1 MSSHGKV
8 MNTDG
13 LQMELAALMP
23 GEKQGIEAVN
33 RARAVKEL
41 DNVQRKEL
49 REEEDLNKKMLIE
62 REVENFTNIFAL
74 KCYNGWLKLYDNSAM
89 IVSTWLEGRLGRSYN
104 RHDDQGF
111 GAKAKY
117 GVVSVPPDAVTD
129 FVQRLMKT
137 KIKLAYDNE
146 WVLEFQLGERVSKE
160 EMVRML
166 HEDEL
171 IIDKVNSLVMPKAV
185 LPGLRSSV
193 KMLLEFVHVQ
203 VRNQKDSMKEVF
215 LNDLERLAVEMN
227 KRVVATSRGRMKVDD
242 CLEAVGGFVED
253 MYEGATTMSDIKL
266 ITAKQYKEFVD
277 LIKRVEGEQ
286 GRAIKRQAVEQ
297 AEKRIGATKKKG
309 KV

>member
-1 MSSHGKV
+1 

>member
-297 AEKRIGATKKKG
+297 AEKRIGATKKKV